1 MRDSGGAGSA
11 VRVRQLLAD
20 RGVPVRAVAP
30 LPGDDR
36 GSHPWRVTTTDGRDL
51 FVKLSAGRQRDAGR
65 LRRWGR
71 RLRYRHLDHRPAYAS
86 AAGKAGHEAR
96 LLRLARR
103 GGARVPPLL
112 AEDAGPAGEGL
123 IVEEFVPGRPLDTL
137 HRGELGADALADVWR
152 QVALL
157 HRAGLAHRDLRGA
170 NVLVTDSTA
179 RLVALAAGTDRAS
192 PEQLA
197 RDLVEPL
204 VTLAGLAGVRE
215 TVAAAVDHLGGAAV
229 ADSLPWLQPA
239 LLSRPARHTPA
250 ARPGLLDDLRA
261 EIAHRCPGRPVR
273 TVRVVRFT
281 GRGLFLLAMLG
292 VLGYFLKVEYGQFT
306 LAVRAL
312 GHADPAA
319 VAGTLLAAAATYPLS
334 ALALRLAAAGRIP
347 FGTTV
352 SVQVAAGFVNR
363 VAPGAVGGFAL
374 SLRYLRRQGLPL
386 PVAATTVAVDRAA
399 GFLAVALLLPAL
411 LPFARDSA
419 EHLRAAAA
427 GRGWMVLLVGLG
439 LLVLA
444 GVAIATPRWRA
455 RARHAGRQSI
465 DALRSLARSGRVLRL
480 LTVGVALTLAYATA
494 LWFSLLAVGLP
505 AEPGLLAPVVLV
517 AVFGEGVSTAAPTPG
532 GLGATEAALVSGLL
546 LYGVPAGTAVAGV
559 LIYRLATF
567 WLPVLPGYVALR
579 LLVRRRAV

>member
-20 RGVPVRAVAP
+20 RGVPVNAVAP
-30 LPGDDR
+30 LPGDGR
-36 GSHPWRVTTTDGRDL
+36 GSHPWRVTTADGRDL

-65 LRRWGR
+65 LRRWRR
-71 RLRYRHLDHRPAYAS
+71 RLRYRHLDDEPAYRGAVR
-86 AAGKAGHEAR
+86 KTGHEACLLRRARLAGVRVPR
-96 LLRLARR
+96 LLAK
-103 GGARVPPLL
+103 A
-112 AEDAGPAGEGL
+112 AGPAGEGL

-137 HRGELGADALADVWR
+137 HPDELGADALADVWR

-192 PEQLA
+192 PEQRA

-204 VTLAGLAGVRE
+204 VTLAGLAGVRP
-215 TVAAAVDHLGGAAV
+215 TVAAAVDHLGAAAV

-239 LLSRPARHTPA
+239 LLSRPARQTSA
-250 ARPGLLDDLRA
+250 TRPGLLDDLRA

-281 GRGLFLLAMLG
+281 GRGLFLLVMLG
-292 VLGYFLKVEYGQFT
+292 VLGYLLVAESGQFA

-312 GHADPAA
+312 GRANPAA
-319 VAGTLLAAAATYPLS
+319 VTGTLLAAAATYPLS

-347 FGTTV
+347 LGTTV
-352 SVQVAAGFVNR
+352 SVQVASAFVNR

-374 SLRYLRRQGLPL
+374 TLRYLRRKGLPL
-386 PVAATTVAVDRAA
+386 PVAATAVAVDRVA
-399 GFLAVALLLPAL
+399 GVLAVAVLLPVL
-411 LPFARDSA
+411 LPFARGST
-419 EHLRAAAA
+419 EHLRAAVA
-427 GRGWMVLLVGLG
+427 GRGWVVLLVGLG

-444 GVAIATPRWRA
+444 GIAIGTPRWRA
-455 RARHAGRQSI
+455 RARHAGRQAL
-465 DALRSLARSGRVLRL
+465 DALRSLARSGRVARL
-480 LTVGVALTLAYATA
+480 LTVDVALTLAYATA
-494 LWFSLLAVGLP
+494 LWLSLLAVGLP
-505 AEPGLLAPVVLV
+505 AEPALVAPVVLV
-517 AVFGEGVSTAAPTPG
+517 SVVGEGVSTAAPTPG

>member
-20 RGVPVRAVAP
+20 RGVPVNAVAP
-30 LPGDDR
+30 LPGDGR
-36 GSHPWRVTTTDGRDL
+36 GSHPWRVTTADGRDL

-65 LRRWGR
+65 LRRWRR
-71 RLRYRHLDHRPAYAS
+71 RLRYRHLDDQPAYRGAVR
-86 AAGKAGHEAR
+86 KAGHEACLLRRARLAGVRVPR
-96 LLRLARR
+96 LLAK
-103 GGARVPPLL
+103 A
-112 AEDAGPAGEGL
+112 AGPAGEGL

-137 HRGELGADALADVWR
+137 HPGELGADALADVWR

-170 NVLVTDSTA
+170 NVLVTGATA

-192 PEQLA
+192 PEQRA

-204 VTLAGLAGVRE
+204 VTLAGLAGVRP
-215 TVAAAVDHLGGAAV
+215 TVAAAVDHLGAAAV

-239 LLSRPARHTPA
+239 LLSRPARHTSA
-250 ARPGLLDDLRA
+250 TRPGLLDDLRA

-281 GRGLFLLAMLG
+281 GRGLFLLVMLG
-292 VLGYFLKVEYGQFT
+292 VLGYLLVAESGQFA

-312 GHADPAA
+312 GRANPAA
-319 VAGTLLAAAATYPLS
+319 VTGTLLAAAATYPLS

-347 FGTTV
+347 LGTTV
-352 SVQVAAGFVNR
+352 SVQVASAFVNR

-374 SLRYLRRQGLPL
+374 TLRYLRRKGLPL
-386 PVAATTVAVDRAA
+386 PVAATAVAVDRVA
-399 GFLAVALLLPAL
+399 GVLAVAVLLPVL
-411 LPFARDSA
+411 LPFARGST
-419 EHLRAAAA
+419 EHLRAAVA

-444 GVAIATPRWRA
+444 GIAIGTPRWRA
-455 RARHAGRQSI
+455 RARHAGRQAL
-465 DALRSLARSGRVLRL
+465 DALRSLARSGRVARL
-480 LTVGVALTLAYATA
+480 LTVGVGLTLAYATA
-494 LWFSLLAVGLP
+494 LWLSLLAVGLP
-505 AEPGLLAPVVLV
+505 AEPALVAPVVLV
-517 AVFGEGVSTAAPTPG
+517 SVVGEGVSTAAPTPG